1 MPNLEA
7 PNYQYPEDIPH
18 VSGDRGTVA
27 LVVRKD
33 TAASLSDLDGDYS
46 LLQVDANGRL
56 RIVGDMVGTLNNGLQ
71 IVVPVVPILLSA
83 ANPNRKKL
91 IVRNLGPQTIYI
103 GTLLVT
109 ALTGFPLNRDETLV
123 LEMPNCPTNDIWA
136 VDGVA
141 TSTAFVTEVT

>member
-18 VSGDRGTVA
+18 VSGDRGTAA

-33 TAASLSDLDGDYS
+33 VAASLADLDGDYS
-46 LLQVDANGRL
+46 LLQVGSQGGL
-56 RIVGDMVGTLNNGLQ
+56 RTADNPGTLNNGIQ

-83 ANPNRKKL
+83 ANANRKKL
-91 IVRNLGPQTIYI
+91 IVRNLGPQTVYV

-109 ALTGFPLNRDETLV
+109 VLTGIPLNRDETLT
-123 LEMPNCPTNDIWA
+123 LEMPNCPVNDIWA
-136 VDGVA
+136 VDGGA
-141 TSTAFVTEVT
+141 SSTVFVTEVT